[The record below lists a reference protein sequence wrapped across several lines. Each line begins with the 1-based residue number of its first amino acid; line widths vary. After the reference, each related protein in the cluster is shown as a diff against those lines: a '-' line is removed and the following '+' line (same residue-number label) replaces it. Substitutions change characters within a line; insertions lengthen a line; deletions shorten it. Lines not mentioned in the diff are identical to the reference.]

1 HDLDHW
7 KPHCHVDVTLDVA
20 GGSVRYPDGM
30 VMYNSNT
37 KEWVIDKNFVV
48 VKQPPKGVLT
58 VGKGWF
64 RYEHEGNFLGEDQL
78 KDHKNV
84 LKAFN
89 DDDELESL
97 QTQNENPV
105 RRVVETYSIT
115 SCFRPKTITLTHEG
129 VFTEDAYYKVIEVPP
144 EEGEKLPEIGT
155 PGEII

>member
-1 HDLDHW
+1 IVQGPDQSSDIKIGEVVDPEDPRNMKTEFVEAFSAPLRTSTVQVKFPGNDHDLDHW

-97 QTQNENPV
+97 
-105 RRVVETYSIT
+105 
-115 SCFRPKTITLTHEG
+115 
-129 VFTEDAYYKVIEVPP
+129 
-144 EEGEKLPEIGT
+144 
-155 PGEII
+155 